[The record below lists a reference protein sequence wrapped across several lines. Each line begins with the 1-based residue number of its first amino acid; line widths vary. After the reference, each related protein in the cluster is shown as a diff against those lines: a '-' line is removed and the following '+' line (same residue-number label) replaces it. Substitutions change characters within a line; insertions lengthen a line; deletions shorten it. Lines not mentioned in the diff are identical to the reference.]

1 MNAEQTY
8 RPAGRIVIRRI
19 GEDQLLVPISGMAAG
34 GNVIFPVNETGLFV
48 WERIC
53 SGETLNQVAQGLSDL
68 FSVRSEQSL
77 LDCEEIV
84 QQFLDHKLLETLS
97 L

>member
-8 RPAGRIVIRRI
+8 RPAGRIVIRHI
-19 GEDQLLVPISGMAAG
+19 GEDQLLVPISGMAAS

-53 SGETLNQVAQGLSDL
+53 SGETLTQVAQGLSDV
-68 FSVRSEQSL
+68 FSVRSEQCV
-77 LDCEEIV
+77 LDCEEII
-84 QQFLDHKLLETLS
+84 QQFVDHKLLEIIS
-97 L
+97 A